1 MKILLLEDEKDL
13 SASAVMQLEIKGHK
27 VHPVYDI
34 AEAREALANPDQK
47 YQMVI
52 ADHQLPDGKGI
63 HFVEEVRDA
72 HPHCSFAI
80 VSGCLLSEDVERLER
95 LKIPYLRKP
104 LIYSKVLDQLRRM
117 HTINAPVQQVSE
129 ASEDAP
135 PEDPLRPFQ
144 SNQHPLSLRKSRS
157 GKSVSGSFNYST
169 GTI

>member
-1 MKILLLEDEKDL
+1 MNILLLEDEKDL

-95 LKIPYLRKP
+95 LKIPYFRKP

-135 PEDPLRPFQ
+135 PEEPSQAVPEQPTPSEPEERPK
-144 SNQHPLSLRKSRS
+144 RKKRF
-157 GKSVSGSFNYST
+157 GIF
-169 GTI
+169 